1 MNRRNSLKWQIVIG
15 VLFVFLLVQGTFGFI
30 TYRNLKLKFEADVR
44 ISSESLISFVNQNL
58 DNFIDTPV
66 SLLAQ
71 MRTMI
76 PQNRQA
82 ENDKILKTYIA
93 TIEQVY
99 PVIDHIK
106 IIDQNGNL
114 VMQSTDLEELTTY
127 NYKNE
132 SFFINKPKGDE
143 IIWSN
148 LYISAVTNKPTI
160 TMSENVGELLLVAD
174 INLSQLG
181 TIVHR
186 ESFDVLKSI
195 SLLDKY
201 GNYMYNDDPLKVE
214 QRQRCKI
221 FDIVKEITQ
230 DNTRYIT
237 KEDTGNSLIIAENYG
252 FQEDGYL
259 VIELDYDL
267 LVKPLNDFKR
277 NFVVSIIGLFILSLV
292 SISFFMKK
300 IMMDFDHLSAQT
312 RAISNGN
319 YNFSAE
325 PCRYQETQEISMD
338 FLKMREIIES
348 RENKILEINEGLED
362 TIKER
367 TASLISEI
375 DERKKI
381 ETELEMLNADLENRV
396 FDRTV
401 ALERSNI
408 ILEET
413 NAQLEEEIQEHT
425 NTLIML
431 REKENDLER
440 ALNIAR
446 EANMAKTQFLA
457 NMSHEIRTPMN
468 GILGMINILIMTS
481 LTEEQSN
488 YLQTIQS
495 STHTLMSILND
506 ILDFSKIEAGKV
518 SLRHE
523 KFSLLNTLNDLNNLF
538 SSSAVHKGIELN
550 FSVEQSF
557 SDLVYGDEIRL
568 RQILSNLIA
577 NAIKFTNDGSI
588 NVSCDKIHEENNK
601 IDVRFKITDT
611 GIGISKGEIDH
622 IFDRFVQGSNTE
634 ASKTKGTGLGLAI
647 SRMLVE
653 LMGGKIYLNSQLNI
667 GSEFIVEI
675 PFEVCF
681 DDAQIP
687 LQNRK
692 NLFDGD
698 HLVEGLDI
706 LIVEDDLTS
715 AFVMQMMMS
724 KAGAKVDLAEN
735 GELAVE
741 KSSQKVYDL
750 ILMDVNMPILDG
762 LNATR
767 KIRLSGNLDNKG
779 HPVPIIAITAY
790 ANEEDEKRCL
800 SYGVNDYVSKP
811 VDFETLFEKINKL
824 CEMEVSQMEKNKGEY
839 ASNASESIL
848 EDNTKKKHDLNTV
861 IETLTKESGF
871 DLETTYFVIET
882 YLNQTK
888 EILESIKSLIDSDIT
903 PSKFIEIGKL
913 LHKLKGSSGN
923 VRANEVMEL
932 AKESEL
938 LCNENSMDEMSENV
952 DFINE
957 IVTSYVQ
964 DFSQIQR
971 SQ

>member
-15 VLFVFLLVQGTFGFI
+15 ILFVFLLVQGTFGFI
-30 TYRNLKLKFEADVR
+30 TYRNLKLKFEEDVR

-58 DNFIDTPV
+58 DNFIDMPV

-76 PQNRQA
+76 PQERQT
-82 ENDKILKTYIA
+82 ENDKIIKTYIA

-106 IIDQNGNL
+106 LIDQKGNL

-127 NYKNE
+127 NFKNE

-148 LYISAVTNKPTI
+148 LYISSVTNKPTI

-195 SLLDKY
+195 SLLDQY

-221 FDIVKEITQ
+221 FDIVKEISQ
-230 DNTRYIT
+230 ENTRYIT
-237 KEDTGNSLIIAENYG
+237 KEETGKSLIIAENYG

-277 NFVVSIIGLFILSLV
+277 NFVISIIGLFILSLV

-312 RAISNGN
+312 RAISTGN
-319 YNFSAE
+319 YNFSTE

-362 TIKER
+362 IIKER

-413 NAQLEEEIQEHT
+413 NTQLEEEIQEHT

-468 GILGMINILIMTS
+468 GILGMINILIMTP

-523 KFSLLNTLNDLNNLF
+523 KFSLFNTLNDLNNLF

-550 FSVEQSF
+550 FSIEQSF

-588 NVSCDKIHEENNK
+588 NVSCDKIREENNI

-622 IFDRFVQGSNTE
+622 IFDRFVQGSNSET
-634 ASKTKGTGLGLAI
+634 SKTKGTGLGLAI

-675 PFEVCF
+675 PFEACF
-681 DDAQIP
+681 DEAKLP

-692 NLFDGD
+692 NFFDGN
-698 HLVEGLDI
+698 HLLEGLDI
-706 LIVEDDLTS
+706 LITEDDRTS

-735 GELAVE
+735 GEIAVE
-741 KSSQKVYDL
+741 KSNQKVYDL
-750 ILMDVNMPILDG
+750 ILMDVNMPVLDG
-762 LNATR
+762 LAATQ
-767 KIRLSGNLDNKG
+767 KIRLSNNLDNKG

-824 CEMEVSQMEKNKGEY
+824 CEMEVSQMEKNKSEY
-839 ASNASESIL
+839 VSNASESSL
-848 EDNTKKKHDLNTV
+848 EVSINKKHDLNTV

-888 EILESIKSLIDSDIT
+888 EILESIKFLIDTDIT
-903 PSKFIEIGKL
+903 PSKYTEIGKL

-938 LCNENSMDEMSENV
+938 LCNENAMNEMNEKV
-952 DFINE
+952 EFINE